1 MTDPPPPPPES
12 FKLLMHRY
20 PLSVSDNTPGYSNM
34 AFQILSYAAEK
45 ITGTPFPELIKR
57 HLIKPLNL
65 KRTFVTS
72 PGDAFPDSVIIPQAW
87 ELDMGDLAP
96 YVPPAL
102 PNYEQVLTPP
112 QQRRLLHLHPRPLPP
127 RPLHPPL
134 LPPRP
139 AQHPRL
145 AQGHLAHRLPD
156 GVHGQAVGNHAAQRP
171 GLPRVERHPRDRPL
185 HQARGRHVVHVHD
198 HPVAGGGLRGGV
210 LHHVGGVAGGG
221 LVCAEGLV

>member
-1 MTDPPPPPPES
+1 MTDPPPPPES

-96 YVPPAL
+96 FVPPSP
-102 PNYEQVLTPP
+102 PNHGIELT
-112 QQRRLLHLHPRPLPP
+112 PLPP
-127 RPLHPPL
+127 PPATQATTSPPATSPSSAVPSSAPPSSPRAAPAPGSR
-134 LPPRP
+134 PPRTP
-139 AQHPRL
+139 AT
-145 AQGHLAHRLPD
+145 
-156 GVHGQAVGNHAAQRP
+156 
-171 GLPRVERHPRDRPL
+171 
-185 HQARGRHVVHVHD
+185 
-198 HPVAGGGLRGGV
+198 
-210 LHHVGGVAGGG
+210 
-221 LVCAEGLV
+221 